1 MLYSQRANEAAPKTE
16 TSATIVLKRSQAM
29 VDMSTDVTNSL
40 NLEDR
45 QPGMRCCN
53 GLEYDHLNDGEAQHL
68 SDDLSI
74 LAHPIRL
81 QILDMLARHPGQVCV
96 CDLEAALP
104 VKQPTISHHL
114 KLLRAAGL
122 IDCERHG
129 LWAYY
134 FVQRDAMRALYTRV
148 NGQLQAFAD

>member
-1 MLYSQRANEAAPKTE
+1 MAE
-16 TSATIVLKRSQAM
+16 TLELEERKRGA
-29 VDMSTDVTNSL
+29 
-40 NLEDR
+40 
-45 QPGMRCCN
+45 RCC
-53 GLEYDHLNDGEAQHL
+53 EDVGEHAQWTMEQAQDL

-81 QILDMLARHPGQVCV
+81 RILDILTRHAGQVCV

-134 FVQRDAMRALYTRV
+134 FVNREALRELRTRV
-148 NGQLQAFAD
+148 AGQLESLA